1 MIGSGVYCMR
11 IIDKLKISQAFHGR
25 NGANVLRTS
34 ILILFLIAFQLTAA
48 SGFPARADQKL
59 PVFQTGESKSP
70 SMRQA
75 IHVLD
80 GAGYGSRM
88 VQEVDFLFG
97 LNPVENPY
105 VWVPLSGEANASSLA
120 ILSRY
125 VSSGGKVILFS
136 SGETPD
142 PAMKRLIQ
150 LIGVNVAGS
159 ATVSKEALFYW
170 GGAALPGPDVLSE
183 GSRVLLIQPG
193 LNETVLASWGSQ
205 YPAIVSTAKGALLNW
220 PSGQA
225 MSKSTNVIALS
236 KVMPLIKPDSVVF
249 TGQAP
254 QAGPRAGHV
263 FKTSGH
269 LPALPQF
276 GRKTDTSAAMSI
288 QPHAAAIE
296 PTYQHNPAIPAR
308 TSLASIKAP
317 LDPVIG
323 SPNAA
328 LMAVEPST
336 ADTPRTEPLRL
347 KPAPASA
354 RKSASAVQAVLP
366 QVAQNQTQNSPR
378 IKPSQPVAKPA
389 PAVKAQSVANDPDS
403 EVLNNILGNPA
414 PGDNPNPQQMNVPK
428 PDDPIL
434 KDKLDAAGQADPSTG
449 ERKKPFSFLDPDAAT
464 VIAPEFDYGT
474 YSYNLRVLDDYRRR
488 INQALE
494 TSRQL
499 ALDVPEE
506 KVKNLLRE
514 AHQHKRK
521 FESLY
526 LGGQTQAGLDEYA
539 EARKIT
545 LRALALTSA
554 SPRVE
559 GRAIWLDRGSIV
571 EAGNPQALRKL
582 MLKLRHAG
590 INIVYFETFNA
601 GFPIYPSTLTRN
613 NPMVKDWDP
622 LKIAVEEGHK
632 LGMEVHAW
640 VWTFAVGNRRHN
652 PLIGMPESY
661 PGPVLAEGGMMSEAL
676 RNQAGGLSVDQRQH
690 EYWLD
695 PASEKTRAFLLSI
708 YGEIVRKYDVDGLQL
723 DYIRYPFQTSATRM
737 GFDPVGRER
746 FYQATGQS
754 LDHLDDYT
762 AKLWIAWKT
771 YQVSSFVQQVSQ
783 TLRQIKPNVKISAAV
798 FPMKRESRI
807 VSIQQDWE
815 TWIDNG
821 WVDTLS
827 PMSYTADPQRL
838 QGMFDYMQSS
848 PRKRSLIY
856 PGIALH
862 RLDGGELVQQLEAL
876 RQHGGLG
883 ATLFAGAHL
892 DQEKIDTLG
901 AGPYKNMTSIPP
913 HRNVVKS
920 LQIILD
926 DYHQKFGTLQAKG
939 ALSAL
944 PAEQTRAITEP
955 MTRLNS
961 SLAALSA
968 FDNPVNMPAGQLS
981 QAQAQLGDLQLATE
995 AWLRNESANPL
1006 RANYFSHKVL
1016 LLNELLGY
1024 LIDKNKG
1031 AVANFASPGAR
1042 PVATKTSPPQVT
1054 TKDATVRP
1062 TAKTVHNPA
1071 SAEPDQSPAVA
1082 N

>member
-1 MIGSGVYCMR
+1 
-11 IIDKLKISQAFHGR
+11 
-25 NGANVLRTS
+25 
-34 ILILFLIAFQLTAA
+34 
-48 SGFPARADQKL
+48 
-59 PVFQTGESKSP
+59 
-70 SMRQA
+70 MRQA

-80 GAGYGSRM
+80 DAGYGSRV

-97 LNPVENPY
+97 LNPAETPY
-105 VWVPLSGEANASSLA
+105 VWVPLSGNMNASSLA

-159 ATVSKEALFYW
+159 ATISKEALFYW
-170 GGAALPGPDVLSE
+170 HGAALPSSDILSA

-193 LNETVLASWGSQ
+193 LNEIVLASWGNQ

-220 PSGQA
+220 PSGKA
-225 MSKSTNVIALS
+225 PSKSTNVIALT
-236 KVMPLIKPDSVVF
+236 KIMPMVKPDSVVF
-249 TGQAP
+249 SEQSPQTGH
-254 QAGPRAGHV
+254 RAGHI
-263 FKTSGH
+263 FKASKHLSAFPQSGQKTTTS
-269 LPALPQF
+269 PE
-276 GRKTDTSAAMSI
+276 TNI
-288 QPHAAAIE
+288 QLKASAIE
-296 PTYQHNPAIPAR
+296 PTYHHNPAMPAR
-308 TSLASIKAP
+308 TALAPIGPVAGKSN
-317 LDPVIG
+317 PVIMATKI
-323 SPNAA
+323 PVAA
-328 LMAVEPST
+328 APQ
-336 ADTPRTEPLRL
+336 AEPLRL
-347 KPAPASA
+347 KPAPSSTSSAASP
-354 RKSASAVQAVLP
+354 VQSVLP
-366 QVAQNQTQNSPR
+366 QVAQ
-378 IKPSQPVAKPA
+378 SQPTGTNLAPSPVKTKSPHQAAKPTPPVKA
-389 PAVKAQSVANDPDS
+389 PAAANDAEA

-414 PGDNPNPQQMNVPK
+414 PEGNPNPKSIKVPK

-434 KDKLDAAGQADPSTG
+434 QDKMDAAGPAEPSG
-449 ERKKPFSFLDPDAAT
+449 EGRQKPFSFLDPDAAS

-474 YSYNLRVLDDYRRR
+474 YSYNLRVLEDYRRR
-488 INQALE
+488 INEALE

-526 LGGQTQAGLDEYA
+526 LGGQTQAGLDEYM

-582 MLKLRHAG
+582 MLKLRQAG

-601 GFPIYPSTLTRN
+601 GFPIYPSALTRN

-661 PGPVLAEGGMMSEAL
+661 PGPVLAEGGMMNEAL
-676 RNQAGGLSVDQRQH
+676 RNQAGGLSVDSRQH
-690 EYWLD
+690 EYWLN
-695 PASEKTRAFLLSI
+695 PASEKARSFLLNV
-708 YGEIVRKYDVDGLQL
+708 YGEIVRNYDVDGLHL

-737 GFDPVGRER
+737 GYDPVGRER

-754 LDHLDDYT
+754 LDNPDDYT

-771 YQVSSFVQQVSQ
+771 YQVSSFVRQVSQ

-838 QGMFDYMQSS
+838 QGMFDYVQSS

-901 AGPYKNMTSIPP
+901 AGPFKNMESVPP
-913 HRNVVKS
+913 HRDVVKS
-920 LQIILD
+920 LRIILD
-926 DYHQKFGTLQAKG
+926 DYRQKFGTLQTKG
-939 ALSAL
+939 VLSAL
-944 PAEQTRAITEP
+944 PGGQAQAITEP
-955 MTRLNS
+955 LTRLNS
-961 SLAALSA
+961 SLVALSA
-968 FDNPVNMPAGQLS
+968 FENPVNMPTGQLE
-981 QAQAQLGDLQLATE
+981 QAQTQLSELQSATE
-995 AWLRNESANPL
+995 AWLQSEGANPL
-1006 RANYFSHKVL
+1006 RAKYFSHKVL

-1031 AVANFASPGAR
+1031 TIADFASPVTR
-1042 PVATKTSPPQVT
+1042 PVAVKTSPPPVTQQVT
-1054 TKDATVRP
+1054 QKTAPPRAGNTAGQSAT
-1062 TAKTVHNPA
+1062 KTVNNPA